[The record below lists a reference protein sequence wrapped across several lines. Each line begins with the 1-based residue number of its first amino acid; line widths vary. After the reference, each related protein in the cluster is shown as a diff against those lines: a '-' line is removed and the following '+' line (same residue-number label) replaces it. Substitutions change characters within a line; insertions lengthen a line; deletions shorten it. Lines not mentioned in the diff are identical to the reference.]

1 MTIDEFPLMTK
12 SSDLTT
18 RRFAAQ
24 AATKDNIAAYGTLL
38 EPLGDGVAFGAL
50 DAKLQLGLER
60 DLGTPRFY
68 LMKLTKRPMAVTRI
82 TRHLAVTQAL
92 AALNG
97 KRWYILLAPPDEPD
111 NPQALP
117 NVDRLQAFCITGTQ
131 ALVLHRSTWHAGPYF
146 LEDEVDFVNL
156 ELSDTNVVDHH
167 NARLDVT
174 FGMVANIDV

>member
-1 MTIDEFPLMTK
+1 MTSYDTRVEAKAYPV
-12 SSDLTT
+12 TT

-24 AATKDNIAAYGTLL
+24 AATRENVCAYGTLL
-38 EPLGDGVAFGAL
+38 EPQGDGVAFGAL
-50 DAKLQLGLER
+50 DAQLQLWR
-60 DLGTPRFY
+60 GTPRFY

-92 AALNG
+92 ASLNG
-97 KRWYILLAPPDEPD
+97 KRWYVLLAPPDEPD

-117 NVDRLQAFCITGTQ
+117 KVDRLQAFCISGSQ

-167 NARLDVT
+167 NARLDAA
-174 FGMVANIDV
+174 FGMVAHIDV

>member
-1 MTIDEFPLMTK
+1 MNFHDTPALAVST
-12 SSDLTT
+12 LAT
-18 RRFAAQ
+18 RRFTAHP
-24 AATKDNIAAYGTLL
+24 ATKDNICAYGTLL
-38 EPLGDGVAFGAL
+38 EPIGDGVAFGPL
-50 DAKLQLGLER
+50 DAALQISQ
-60 DLGTPRFY
+60 GTPRFY
-68 LMKLTKRPMAVTRI
+68 LMKLTKRSMAVTRI

-92 AALNG
+92 ASLNG
-97 KRWYILLAPPDEPD
+97 KCWYVLLAPPDEPD

-117 NVDRLQAFCITGTQ
+117 NVDRLQAFCITGLQ

-174 FGMVANIDV
+174 FGMVAHIDV

>member
-1 MTIDEFPLMTK
+1 MNFHDTPALAVST
-12 SSDLTT
+12 LAT
-18 RRFAAQ
+18 RRFTAHP
-24 AATKDNIAAYGTLL
+24 ATKDNICAYGTLL
-38 EPLGDGVAFGAL
+38 EPIGDGVAFGPL
-50 DAKLQLGLER
+50 DAALQISQ
-60 DLGTPRFY
+60 GTPRFY
-68 LMKLTKRPMAVTRI
+68 LMKLTKRSMAVTRI

-146 LEDEVDFVNL
+146 LEDEVDFVDRK
-156 ELSDTNVVDHH
+156 ST
-167 NARLDVT
+167 RLNSSHRNT
-174 FGMVANIDV
+174 SRMPSSA

>member
-1 MTIDEFPLMTK
+1 MTTQDTLA
-12 SSDLTT
+12 SRVAGALTT
-18 RRFAAQ
+18 RRFVAQ
-24 AATKDNIAAYGTLL
+24 AATYDNIAAYGTLL
-38 EPLGDGVAFGAL
+38 QPLGDGVAFCAL
-50 DAKLQLGLER
+50 DAQLQLG
-60 DLGTPRFY
+60 LGTPRFY

-92 AALNG
+92 ASLNG
-97 KRWYILLAPPDEPD
+97 KRWYVLLAPPDEPD

-117 NVDRLQAFCITGTQ
+117 DVERLQAFCITGFQ

-174 FGMVANIDV
+174 FGLVAHIDV

>member
-1 MTIDEFPLMTK
+1 MTIHET
-12 SSDLTT
+12 SGTAAVGGLTT

-24 AATKDNIAAYGTLL
+24 AATKDNISAYGTLL
-38 EPLGDGVAFGAL
+38 EPLGDGVAFGAQ
-50 DAKLQLGLER
+50 DAKLQLG
-60 DLGTPRFY
+60 LGTPRFY
-68 LMKLTKRPMAVTRI
+68 LMKLTKRSMAVTRI

-146 LEDEVDFVNL
+146 IEDEVDFVNL

-174 FGMVANIDV
+174 FGMVADIDV

>member
-1 MTIDEFPLMTK
+1 MTTQDTLA
-12 SSDLTT
+12 SRVAGALTT
-18 RRFAAQ
+18 RRFLAQ
-24 AATKDNIAAYGTLL
+24 TATYDNIAAYGTLL
-38 EPLGDGVAFGAL
+38 EPLGDGVAFCAL
-50 DAKLQLGLER
+50 DAQLQLG
-60 DLGTPRFY
+60 LGTPRFY

-92 AALNG
+92 ASLNG
-97 KRWYILLAPPDEPD
+97 KRWYVLLAPPDEPD

-117 NVDRLQAFCITGTQ
+117 DVERLQAFCITGFQ

-174 FGMVANIDV
+174 FGMVAHIDV

>member
-1 MTIDEFPLMTK
+1 MTTQDTPAPRVAGA
-12 SSDLTT
+12 LTT
-18 RRFAAQ
+18 RRFTAQ
-24 AATKDNIAAYGTLL
+24 AATYDNIAEYGKLL

-50 DAKLQLGLER
+50 DAQLQLG
-60 DLGTPRFY
+60 LGTPRFY

-92 AALNG
+92 ASLNG
-97 KRWYILLAPPDEPD
+97 KRWYVLLAPPDEPD

-117 NVDRLQAFCITGTQ
+117 NVDRLQAYCITGSQ

-146 LEDEVDFVNL
+146 LEEEVDFVNL

-174 FGMVANIDV
+174 FGLVAHIDV